1 MTQDLPGG
9 GQGGRGGLEEGL
21 FLFFLLPVLFF
32 RRSVLERRIR
42 QGRLIQFIGFD
53 ECRALRGRSLR
64 AKIAFL
70 AFDQ

>member
-1 MTQDLPGG
+1 MTQDLPGR

-21 FLFFLLPVLFF
+21 FLFLHPVLFF